1 MNIRLSLLYITFPRL
16 QVGSH
21 FIYLMS
27 TYKMTG
33 FNLNMREKER
43 EREMER
49 DRERHRET
57 VREREGERE

>member
-33 FNLNMREKER
+33 FNLNMRERER
-43 EREMER
+43 ERER
-49 DRERHRET
+49 DGARQRET
-57 VREREGERE
+57 QRDSERKRG